1 MAKQTGPIK
10 FEGTIDNLTGYQVN
24 GVHYLKKKSSV
35 SRKRILTD
43 KCYANTRRNAK
54 WFAQAQKLAA
64 GLYRELTP
72 AQHDHKGIWY
82 PLRNKAQELVRKK
95 VPAEE
100 ITRLLRKE
108 FIEPAKKAGKRVRPP
123 GKPLQST
130 RPSSG
135 QTRSRPPGKH
145 LQSNSQ
151 LSGQKRSPVTEPPAS
166 VDEIL
171 NEIFLGR
178 AVNKGVEY
186 KMVDQFAAGYSFLKS
201 LLNVAEQNNVFK
213 TERKALAGTVKKF
226 RR

>member
-43 KCYANTRRNAK
+43 KGYTNTRRNAS

-64 GLYRELTP
+64 GVYRELNLS
-72 AQHDHKGIWY
+72 QHDLKGIWY
-82 PLRNKAQELVRKK
+82 PLRNRAQELVRKN

-100 ITRLLRKE
+100 ITGLLRKE
-108 FIEPAKKAGKRVRPP
+108 FIEPVKKAGNRV
-123 GKPLQST
+123 
-130 RPSSG
+130 
-135 QTRSRPPGKH
+135 RPPGKH
-145 LQSNSQ
+145 LQRDQPLSSQ
-151 LSGQKRSPVTEPPAS
+151 TRLPVIEPPAS
-166 VDEIL
+166 IDEIL

-178 AVNKGVEY
+178 TVNKGVEY
-186 KMVDQFAAGYSFLKS
+186 KMIDQLAAGYSFLKS
-201 LLNVAEQNNVFK
+201 LFNAAEKNKVFK
-213 TERKALAGTVKKF
+213 TERQALAGTVKKF

>member
-1 MAKQTGPIK
+1 MAKQTGSIK
-10 FEGTIDNLTGYQVN
+10 FVGTIDNLTGYQVN

-43 KCYANTRRNAK
+43 KGYANTRRNAS

-64 GLYRELTP
+64 GLYRELNLSE
-72 AQHDHKGIWY
+72 HDHKGIWY
-82 PLRNKAQELVRKK
+82 PLRNRAQELVRKK

-100 ITRLLRKE
+100 ITRILRKE
-108 FIEPAKKAGKRVRPP
+108 FIEPVKKAGKRSGPP
-123 GKPLQST
+123 AKHLQIN

-135 QTRSRPPGKH
+135 Q
-145 LQSNSQ
+145 
-151 LSGQKRSPVTEPPAS
+151 KRSLVSEPPAS

-178 AVNKGVEY
+178 TVNKGVEY
-186 KMVDQFAAGYSFLKS
+186 KMVDHLAAGYSLLKN
-201 LLNVAEQNNVFK
+201 LLNAAKQNNVFK
-213 TERKALAGTVKKF
+213 TERKALESTVKKF